1 MAPPREAQLMGGWI
15 LAGSGLQAGGGGR
28 DGPVTDGPAQNA
40 SDGPGRAERLRV
52 ATELHDGILQE
63 LTVAGF
69 ELKALFDSAGPDAK
83 PAIERARTILREQHR
98 LLRHYV
104 AELRSGTTTREAAP
118 LAGTGL
124 PRR

>member
-1 MAPPREAQLMGGWI
+1 MGGWI

-69 ELKALFDSAGPDAK
+69 ELKALLDAAGPDAK
-83 PAIERARTILREQHR
+83 PAIQRARTIVQEQHR
-98 LLRHYV
+98 RLRHYV
-104 AELRSGTTTREAAP
+104 NELRSGAARREATR
-118 LAGTGL
+118 LAETRLPGT
-124 PRR
+124 